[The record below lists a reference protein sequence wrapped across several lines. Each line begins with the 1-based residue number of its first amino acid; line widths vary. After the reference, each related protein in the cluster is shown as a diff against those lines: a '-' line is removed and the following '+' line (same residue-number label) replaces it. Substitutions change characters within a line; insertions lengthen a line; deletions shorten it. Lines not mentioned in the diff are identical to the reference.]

1 MGNIHQPDAGF
12 SLEEAVQ
19 TYTQMLFRIA
29 FSMTGDPDDAEDIL
43 QNVFLKY
50 HLKHPAFSDSEH
62 CKAWLIRTAVNE
74 TKDFLRFRKRQRT
87 LSENA
92 ALVLP
97 REQDRTVME
106 ALLALPVKLQSVMY
120 LFYVE
125 GYRAEEI
132 GKMLGTSSAAVR
144 KRLQKGREALKSIY
158 LEGEV

>member
-1 MGNIHQPDAGF
+1 
-12 SLEEAVQ
+12 
-19 TYTQMLFRIA
+19 MLFRIA
-29 FSMTGDPDDAEDIL
+29 FSMTGSPDDAEDIL

-50 HLKHPAFSDSEH
+50 HLKHPAFADAEH

-74 TKDFLRFRKRQRT
+74 TKDFLRFRKRQLK

-106 ALLALPVKLQSVMY
+106 ALLALPVKFQSVLY

-144 KRLQKGREALKSIY
+144 KRLQKGREALKAIY
-158 LEGEV
+158 LEGEL

>member
-1 MGNIHQPDAGF
+1 MGNIHQPDSEF
-12 SLEEAVQ
+12 SLEEAVR
-19 TYTQMLFRIA
+19 TYTDMLFRIA
-29 FSMTGDPDDAEDIL
+29 FSMIGDSDDAEDIL

-50 HLKHPAFSDSEH
+50 HLKHPAFADSEH

-74 TKDFLRFRKRQRT
+74 TKDFLRFRKRQRK

-97 REQDRTVME
+97 REQDRAVME
-106 ALLALPVKLQSVMY
+106 ALLALPVKFQSVLY

-125 GYRAEEI
+125 GYRTEEI
-132 GKMLGTSSAAVR
+132 GRMLRLTSAAVR

>member
-1 MGNIHQPDAGF
+1 MRNLQETDAEF
-12 SLEEAVQ
+12 SLEEAVT

-29 FSMTGDPDDAEDIL
+29 FSMTGSPDDAEDIL
-43 QNVFLKY
+43 QNVFLKF
-50 HLKHPAFSDSEH
+50 HLKRPAFTDSEH

-74 TKDFLRFRKRQRT
+74 TKDFLRFRKRRLKLFAT
-87 LSENA
+87 A
-92 ALVLP
+92 AEVLP
-97 REQDRTVME
+97 REQDRTAME

-125 GYRAEEI
+125 GYRAGEI
-132 GKMLGTSSAAVR
+132 GEMLGLSSAAVR

>member
-1 MGNIHQPDAGF
+1 MRNIHKSDGDF
-12 SLEEAVQ
+12 SLEAAVQ
-19 TYTQMLFRIA
+19 AHTQMLFRIA
-29 FSMTGDPDDAEDIL
+29 FSMTGSPDDAEDIL

-50 HLKHPAFSDSEH
+50 HLKHPAFADSEH

-74 TKDFLRFRKRQRT
+74 TKDFLRFRKRQLR

-92 ALVLP
+92 AQVLP

-106 ALLALPVKLQSVMY
+106 ALLALPVKYQSVLY

-132 GKMLGTSSAAVR
+132 GKMVGVSSAAVR
-144 KRLQKGREALKSIY
+144 KRLQKGRAALKSIY
-158 LEGEV
+158 LEGEI

>member
-1 MGNIHQPDAGF
+1 MRNTHQSNAEFP
-12 SLEEAVQ
+12 LEEAVQ
-19 TYTQMLFRIA
+19 TYTHMLFRIA
-29 FSMTGDPDDAEDIL
+29 FSMTGNSDDAEDIL

-50 HLKHPAFSDSEH
+50 HLKRPDFSDSEH

-74 TKDFLRFRKRQRT
+74 TKDFLRFRKRQLK

-92 ALVLP
+92 AQVLP

-106 ALLALPVKLQSVMY
+106 ALLALPVKFQSVLY

-132 GKMLGTSSAAVR
+132 GKMLGLSSAAVR